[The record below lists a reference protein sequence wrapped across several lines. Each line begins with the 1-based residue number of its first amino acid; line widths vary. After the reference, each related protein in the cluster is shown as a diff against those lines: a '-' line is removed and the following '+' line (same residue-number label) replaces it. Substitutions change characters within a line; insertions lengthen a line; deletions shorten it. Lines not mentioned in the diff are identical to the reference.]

1 MQEDFLRKFIEEER
15 YLQNPPLKTKDFVD
29 FCKKRGI
36 ETKESELEFF
46 EKEGLLY
53 PIIRI
58 DRPIVEEE
66 WIEFKKDDGTFC
78 RPARQRLL
86 EGEEEIRKY
95 KEKYYSSYG
104 FDKYHKNFFLD
115 WLEKGYLFDPSTKL
129 FKEWSSLKDE
139 ELNYDSEKIVSFYS
153 SFQIYWL
160 EILKK
165 NYTVQ
170 LNFAGNEI
178 KVSSNSYCGLF
189 NRGSFSINSI
199 DDFNDKYKEMTKDK
213 TFNNLFNFKS
223 KKKCLTTQYKNFE
236 RILEFLL
243 SIEYIYAPYGRSSS
257 KTININDEKWHEKRE
272 KFNPKKELKE
282 LGFKIQEIANLYWN
296 FSKKVNEILGVK
308 RDDWIQLWKS
318 LAWNEKNELS
328 GNIRLGIEYLQWALM
343 IKRFIENY
351 CGREILDIDE
361 ISNISPNDILKYN
374 PPEMDQYGI
383 LLRASRNKRYFDPEK
398 NKNYFYDKYKRLFY
412 LANDFNIDYQPRI
425 MVFVEGETEERIF
438 PKLFEWYYDYPE
450 NHGIEIVNFKGV
462 DKLLSTSKNVQK
474 LRNIIKSIEIAEKK
488 ALISKNQKNNLN
500 KLIKELKKTD
510 IIISNW
516 TSFIRYNLE
525 KWQII
530 PFFVADDEG
539 NVKHFLEVEEPI
551 TFEGKNYNVPTEWK
565 YLWGITNDNE
575 PYKGNNF
582 EFANFSDEEI
592 TLAVNQVLNDEIDIN
607 KIKNVRESGE
617 GIKKIDDRLNRKKN
631 RRGSKNKRKIVKV
644 LFDNLFKKY
653 EETGDKSLLER
664 PIFKLIEKIAELGR
678 FNHPPVNRD
687 IELINKKYIKDLLE
701 GNLESNELGE

>member
-1 MQEDFLRKFIEEER
+1 MNIYLNKPKEVLKLQKDFFRRFIEEEK
-15 YLQNPPLKTKDFVD
+15 YLENPPLETKKFID

-36 ETKESELEFF
+36 ETSESELEFF
-46 EKEGLLY
+46 EKEKLLY
-53 PIIRI
+53 PLIRI
-58 DRPIVEEE
+58 DRPIGEEKR
-66 WIEFKKDDGTFC
+66 IKFKNKNGIFGK
-78 RPARQRLL
+78 PARQGLS
-86 EGEEEIRKY
+86 EGEEEISRY
-95 KEKYYSSYG
+95 KVKYYSSYG
-104 FDKYHKNFFLD
+104 FDEFHKDLLIN
-115 WLEKGYLFDPSTKL
+115 WLEYGNLFDPSTNK
-129 FKEWSSLKDE
+129 FQDWSSFEGE
-139 ELNYDSEKIVSFYS
+139 ELENGSQKIVSYYS
-153 SFQIYWL
+153 SFQIYLL
-160 EILKK
+160 ERLKK
-165 NYTVQ
+165 NYSFKFQFTNENWNNSEINNIEDFINE
-170 LNFAGNEI
+170 LN
-178 KVSSNSYCGLF
+178 
-189 NRGSFSINSI
+189 NRKDNYRYFF
-199 DDFNDKYKEMTKDK
+199 DFKEKKD
-213 TFNNLFNFKS
+213 NLKKIRENFD
-223 KKKCLTTQYKNFE
+223 
-236 RILEFLL
+236 IVLEFLL
-243 SIEYIYAPYGRSSS
+243 SIAYIYAPYGRSSS
-257 KTININDEKWHEKRE
+257 KTISISDEKWYEKRE
-272 KFNPKKELKE
+272 KFNPKKELEE
-282 LGFKIQEIANLYWN
+282 LGFTIQETVNLYWN

-318 LAWNEKNELS
+318 FAWNEKNELN

-361 ISNISPNDILKYN
+361 ISNISPNDILKYK

-425 MVFVEGETEERIF
+425 MVFVEGETEKRMF

-539 NVKHFLEVEEPI
+539 NVRHFLEVEEPI
-551 TFEGKNYNVPTEWK
+551 TFEGKNYNIPTEWK
-565 YLWGITNDNE
+565 YLWGITNNNE

-592 TLAVNQVLNDEIDIN
+592 ALAVNHVLNDEIDIN

-631 RRGSKNKRKIVKV
+631 KRGSKNKRKIVEV

-678 FNHPPVNRD
+678 FNHPPVDRN
-687 IELINKKYIKDLLE
+687 IELINKKYITDLLE
-701 GNLESNELGE
+701 GNL